1 MVKTKLEKAK
11 TNIAKYLL
19 HLDQDIFRKK
29 DLQSIFTYNQE
40 DWNLSN
46 SITVKS
52 FISFLI
58 KEEVIK
64 EVKLDFPHRN
74 ELRYILRDVSI
85 YNFVLSLKPNSYFT
99 HYTAMYLNGITE
111 QIPKTIYLNFEQP
124 KKRYRDLDLNQERIN
139 LAFKRPVRTTNNI
152 ANYGDYRI
160 IILNGMYTG
169 KLGVVAEHQED
180 RGNLIYTNI
189 ERTLIDIT
197 VRPQHAGGVFEVLK
211 AFELAQ
217 DKLSINRL
225 AAMLKQ
231 LNYVYPYHQA
241 IGFYL
246 ERSGAYKEN
255 MINLLNKFD
264 IKFDFYLV
272 HGMKEMEYSKRWR
285 LYYPKGL

>member
-1 MVKTKLEKAK
+1 MAKTKLEKAR
-11 TNIAKYLL
+11 TNITKYLQ
-19 HLDQDIFRKK
+19 HFGQDIFRKK
-29 DLQSIFTYNQE
+29 DLQSVFAKNRA
-40 DWNLSN
+40 DWNLSQ
-46 SITVKS
+46 STTAKA
-52 FISFLI
+52 FIEFLI
-58 KEEVIK
+58 EKGIIK
-64 EVKLDFPHRN
+64 EIKLDFPHRN
-74 ELRYILRDVSI
+74 ELRYILEETSL
-85 YNFVLSLKPNSYFT
+85 YTLLLSLKPNSYFT

-152 ANYGDYRI
+152 ADYGDFRI

-180 RGNLIYTNI
+180 KGNLIYTNI

-225 AAMLKQ
+225 TAMLKQ

-246 ERSGAYKEN
+246 ERSGVYKEN
-255 MINLLNKFD
+255 MIDLLNKFN